1 VSSSTVLVLWRCE
14 AKKGS
19 LLFEDTGEIAFED
32 SLDSRSLLRADFAGT
47 WLLIADYIQIS

>member
-1 VSSSTVLVLWRCE
+1 MSSSTVLVLWCYE

-32 SLDSRSLLRADFAGT
+32 SLDSQSLLRADFAGI
-47 WLLIADYIQIS
+47 WLLIADYIPN